1 MRCALWLLLAAL
13 CGTAGAQPAAAPA
26 PQISLLTFQP
36 GEIYWQRYGHN
47 ALRVVEAGRQV
58 VYNYGV
64 FDFQQKNFALNF
76 ARGRMRYRLAT
87 EPIEYTLAAYGQS
100 GRWVN
105 EQILDYSPEQARRV
119 AQYLARNALPE
130 NAEYRYDYFTANCST
145 QVRDVINL
153 GADGALAAALNPV
166 MTPATYRQDAARMMA
181 DLQPMMWL
189 TDVLLGP
196 AADRPIDLWQR
207 SFLPEVLM
215 DAVRRVRLADGR
227 PLVRRERMLVPGRAV
242 ASRDAPPRLVMP
254 FAVTGLAVAGL
265 LLLLSAWGGQ
275 RTPTTGSVV
284 AARLARGL
292 AGLLVM
298 VSGVVGWVLLLGW
311 TLTDHEVMHGNLSL
325 LAFSPASLL
334 LLPILV
340 HSVWRRTP
348 LGPIGTGLLV
358 LPVVTTLAALVAQ
371 LLPGAQQHL
380 HWLLLWL
387 PLHLALLA
395 ILVPRSS
402 PCTTSPPR
410 PCAS

>member
-1 MRCALWLLLAAL
+1 
-13 CGTAGAQPAAAPA
+13 
-26 PQISLLTFQP
+26 
-36 GEIYWQRYGHN
+36 
-47 ALRVVEAGRQV
+47 
-58 VYNYGV
+58 
-64 FDFQQKNFALNF
+64 
-76 ARGRMRYRLAT
+76 
-87 EPIEYTLAAYGQS
+87 
-100 GRWVN
+100 
-105 EQILDYSPEQARRV
+105 
-119 AQYLARNALPE
+119 
-130 NAEYRYDYFTANCST
+130 
-145 QVRDVINL
+145 
-153 GADGALAAALNPV
+153 
-166 MTPATYRQDAARMMA
+166 
-181 DLQPMMWL
+181 
-189 TDVLLGP
+189 
-196 AADRPIDLWQR
+196 
-207 SFLPEVLM
+207 
-215 DAVRRVRLADGR
+215 
-227 PLVRRERMLVPGRAV
+227 

-275 RTPTTGSVV
+275 RTLTTGSVV

-334 LLPILV
+334 LLPIV
-340 HSVWRRTP
+340 VRSAWRRTP

>member
-1 MRCALWLLLAAL
+1 MRRALWLLLAAL
-13 CGTAGAQPAAAPA
+13 CGTAGAQPDAAPA

-153 GADGALAAALNPV
+153 GADGALAAALTPV

-181 DLQPMMWL
+181 DLPPMMWL
-189 TDVLLGP
+189 TDVLL
-196 AADRPIDLWQR
+196 
-207 SFLPEVLM
+207 
-215 DAVRRVRLADGR
+215 
-227 PLVRRERMLVPGRAV
+227 
-242 ASRDAPPRLVMP
+242 
-254 FAVTGLAVAGL
+254 
-265 LLLLSAWGGQ
+265 
-275 RTPTTGSVV
+275 
-284 AARLARGL
+284 
-292 AGLLVM
+292 
-298 VSGVVGWVLLLGW
+298 
-311 TLTDHEVMHGNLSL
+311 
-325 LAFSPASLL
+325 
-334 LLPILV
+334 
-340 HSVWRRTP
+340 
-348 LGPIGTGLLV
+348 
-358 LPVVTTLAALVAQ
+358 
-371 LLPGAQQHL
+371 
-380 HWLLLWL
+380 
-387 PLHLALLA
+387 
-395 ILVPRSS
+395 
-402 PCTTSPPR
+402 
-410 PCAS
+410 